1 MCISGIQCCPDET
14 SCSRLWEEKC
24 VRPFFAFW
32 LPFKCSRHFFHDPTC
47 CSLTVCDTAPFVQT
61 VIMTNHALYVSHL
74 SVLVA
79 HPYIFMLR
87 ANPFLFSVTASWN
100 NKKIIRPQRC
110 QQIFISTYA
119 KALFSAFAITDFG
132 APVFGVKTNNNTQPG
147 IPGPLLVL
155 YVLQHSRYTAVT
167 HWIRQSLKSDFCCL
181 FDLISCLWCS
191 FCGSSGY
198 PPGWFHFFSTRPHF
212 LVHIEG

>member
-61 VIMTNHALYVSHL
+61 AIMTNRALYVSHL

-87 ANPFLFSVTASWN
+87 ANPFLFSVTTSRN
-100 NKKIIRPQRC
+100 NKKIIRRQRS
-110 QQIFISTYA
+110 QQIFSSPWTTRC
-119 KALFSAFAITDFG
+119 SACLPSLTSEHRHSVSKPTITRNLAFLD
-132 APVFGVKTNNNTQPG
+132 
-147 IPGPLLVL
+147 
-155 YVLQHSRYTAVT
+155 R
-167 HWIRQSLKSDFCCL
+167 
-181 FDLISCLWCS
+181 CS
-191 FCGSSGY
+191 FFMY
-198 PPGWFHFFSTRPHF
+198 YNTPNT
-212 LVHIEG
+212 